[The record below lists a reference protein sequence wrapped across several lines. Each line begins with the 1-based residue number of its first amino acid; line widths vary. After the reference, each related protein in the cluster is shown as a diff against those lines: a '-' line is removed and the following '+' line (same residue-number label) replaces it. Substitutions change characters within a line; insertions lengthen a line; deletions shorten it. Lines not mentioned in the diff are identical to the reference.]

1 MPNLA
6 SDTMSLVV
14 TDTSLVNLKII
25 LGQNLSS
32 VTLESPLLFYLVVK
46 FSSVCMCQRYDQICP
61 LLSSTRGI

>member
-46 FSSVCMCQRYDQICP
+46 FSSV
-61 LLSSTRGI
+61 